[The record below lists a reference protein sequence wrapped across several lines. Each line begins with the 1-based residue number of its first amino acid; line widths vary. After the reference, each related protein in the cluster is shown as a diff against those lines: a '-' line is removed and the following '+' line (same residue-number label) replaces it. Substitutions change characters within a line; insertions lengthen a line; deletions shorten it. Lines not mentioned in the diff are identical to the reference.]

1 MLWRVFELISK
12 TGKQDSPPLAG
23 FVNVT
28 NISQIICSDY
38 IILQTVISLALDL

>member
-23 FVNVT
+23 FVK
-28 NISQIICSDY
+28 SKRQIIHQLLQVEQLLPDWICSS
-38 IILQTVISLALDL
+38 I